1 MKNLRNTLLQA
12 LAAGVLTILLAASAL
27 AQHAYPSRVVRVIVP
42 YPPGGSVDPLARLVV
57 QKLSDALGQQFIVD
71 NRPGGNTIIGS
82 DALAKS
88 KPDGYTLMVASSTF
102 VLSPLLFPAPFDIA
116 KDFAPV
122 ASLASTEVLLLL
134 HPGVPANNLRELI
147 ALAKAKPGQLNY
159 ATNFG
164 STIHLAGELLK
175 IMTGIDM
182 QIVNYKGGGPAFTD
196 LISGQVQLSIQPI
209 ISSVPLV
216 TSGKLKA
223 IAVSGETRFPGLPQ
237 VPTFT
242 EAGLP
247 GFDVKSWMGLFAPAG
262 TPKEVIG
269 TLSAEI
275 SRSLALPDFK
285 AKLRSFGMDPFTSTP
300 EQFSALT
307 KADTARFAKIIKTA
321 NIKVEN

>member
-1 MKNLRNTLLQA
+1 MRNLFLQVLGASA
-12 LAAGVLTILLAASAL
+12 LTVLLAASAM
-27 AQHAYPSRVVRVIVP
+27 AQHAYPNKTVRVIVP

-57 QKLSDALGQQFIVD
+57 QKLSDSMGQQFVVD
-71 NRPGGNTIIGS
+71 NRAGGNTIIGS

-102 VLSPLLFPAPFDIA
+102 VLSALLFPTPFDIA

-122 ASLASTEVLLLL
+122 ASLAGTEVLLLL
-134 HPGVPANNLRELI
+134 HPEVPANDMRGLI

-159 ATNFG
+159 ATNYG

-175 IMTGIDM
+175 IMAGIDM

-196 LISGQVQLSIQPI
+196 LMSGQVQLSIQPI
-209 ISSVPLV
+209 ISSVSLV
-216 TSGKLKA
+216 NSGKLKA
-223 IAVSGETRFPGLPQ
+223 IAVSGEARFPGLPQ

-247 GFDVKSWMGLFAPAG
+247 GFDVKSWFGLFAPAG
-262 TPKEVIG
+262 TPKEIVG

-275 SRSLALPDFK
+275 ERNLARPDFRE
-285 AKLRSFGMDPFTSTP
+285 KLQSLGMDPLSSTP
-300 EQFSALT
+300 EQFSALM